1 MALPQLNTPTYEL
14 EVPSTGV
21 KISYRPFL
29 IKEQKVLMI
38 AQEQGGEKALLKAV
52 GNIIKDCTLGTI
64 ENPEDLPTFDMEY
77 IFLKIRGKSIG
88 DKVELNLLCPDDE
101 KTRVLTEVDLNEI
114 KIEKGES
121 TNTIQLSDEIGITMK
136 YPTVK
141 DLINFGNEKST
152 VKMTFDIVQSCTVNI
167 FDANDVY
174 EDFSRKEL
182 QDFFDQLNTEQFDKI
197 QNFFDEMPKLK
208 HTIKVKNPNT
218 GVESDIV
225 LEGLQSFLG

>member
-1 MALPQLNTPTYEL
+1 MNHVSVFAPASVANISCGFDVLGVCLDNIGDTLHIQETSKPGIEITEIIGQDLPLDPKKNVASVAGMALLADHN
-14 EVPSTGV
+14 S
-21 KISYRPFL
+21 
-29 IKEQKVLMI
+29 
-38 AQEQGGEKALLKAV
+38 
-52 GNIIKDCTLGTI
+52 D
-64 ENPEDLPTFDMEY
+64 
-77 IFLKIRGKSIG
+77 RGF
-88 DKVELNLLCPDDE
+88 
-101 KTRVLTEVDLNEI
+101 EI

-197 QNFFDEMPKLK
+197 QKFFDEMPKLR